1 METLNIVEKFVSII
15 CPIISVIISII
26 ALFKSNDAIKQINK
40 IKIGK
45 IEKKQVSNN
54 NDNSIIMQSM
64 K

>member
-40 IKIGK
+40 IKIGE
-45 IEKKQVSNN
+45 IEKKQESNN

>member
-15 CPIISVIISII
+15 CSIISVIISII

-45 IEKKQVSNN
+45 IEKKQESNN